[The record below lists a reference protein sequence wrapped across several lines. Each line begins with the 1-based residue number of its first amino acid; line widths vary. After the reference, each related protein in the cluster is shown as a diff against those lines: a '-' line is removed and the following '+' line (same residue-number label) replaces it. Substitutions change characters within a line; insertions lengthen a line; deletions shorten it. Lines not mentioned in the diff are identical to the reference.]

1 MFYHLEWLAVKSNS
15 IRCPDTDVIVILAF
29 WKWILCD
36 KNKNKTLNAVPF
48 ICTLLLV
55 LLFYFWGDFG
65 QMRRGEGGSFSWEFY
80 LFLTGANA
88 SKWAGEGR
96 GGRGSSAA
104 AAYMARTNY
113 WIAWVTACT
122 RPHSEY
128 KNLFSCLLF
137 KAGCQETPNRETN
150 KTLEWQD
157 SRSVFV
163 LYV

>member
-29 WKWILCD
+29 WKWNVI
-36 KNKNKTLNAVPF
+36 KKTTLNAVPF

-55 LLFYFWGDFG
+55 LLFLFLGGFWPNETG
-65 QMRRGEGGSFSWEFY
+65 RGGSFSWEFY
-80 LFLTGANA
+80 LFLTGANV

-104 AAYMARTNY
+104 TAYMARTNY
-113 WIAWVTACT
+113 WIAWVTTCT